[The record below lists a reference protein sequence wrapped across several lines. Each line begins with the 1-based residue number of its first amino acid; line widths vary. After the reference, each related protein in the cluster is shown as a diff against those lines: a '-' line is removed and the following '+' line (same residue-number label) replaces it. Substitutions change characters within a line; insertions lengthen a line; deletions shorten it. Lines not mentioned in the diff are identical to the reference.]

1 MLPDTTRVNHPTP
14 ASARDLWVAMQAMP
28 RIGSDRFSVIAA
40 AVYAD
45 RAMMILAP
53 HDDETARVAGRRH

>member
-1 MLPDTTRVNHPTP
+1 MLPDTTRVNHPP
-14 ASARDLWVAMQAMP
+14 LDSARNLYAVMQAMP
-28 RIGSDRFSVIAA
+28 RIGSDRFSAIAA